1 MQYMIYRLTVTGQ
14 SISSMLMLVAALSL
28 LLVAVLPPGRA
39 EELYWASPQAE
50 TRQMMYAPENLPDG
64 FEENRVLPI
73 VLTDG

>member
-14 SISSMLMLVAALSL
+14 STSSMLMLVAALSL
-28 LLVAVLPPGRA
+28 LLAARA

>member
-1 MQYMIYRLTVTGQ
+1 MSYRLTVTGQ

-28 LLVAVLPPGRA
+28 LLVAMLHPGHT

-64 FEENRVLPI
+64 FEENRVIPI

>member
-1 MQYMIYRLTVTGQ
+1 MIYRLTVTGQ

-28 LLVAVLPPGRA
+28 LLVAMA

-64 FEENRVLPI
+64 FEENRVIPI